1 MATGLGERDILCG
14 RGGGTKAHSGN
25 RDFREVCAS
34 YRKIYVSMPNNAKK
48 QDIVQQIFN
57 KLLSEKYRFVR
68 KDEKGNFIQVDE
80 TAKKEKE
87 ILLEKIR
94 QCVMGSNKGDAD
106 HAANHQHRFLVL
118 PEPASG
124 LVESRIEKILTSNL
138 PHDLALRVAFD
149 LGFQDGLASLEPN
162 NLEPNYQGG
171 PFEDGDILLLD
182 TNVGE
187 DDWEDDSDDDFE
199 SPRSVLR
206 KTYNFETVDLQ
217 MTHTKADTQRVED
230 ILW

>member
-1 MATGLGERDILCG
+1 
-14 RGGGTKAHSGN
+14 
-25 RDFREVCAS
+25 
-34 YRKIYVSMPNNAKK
+34 MPNNGKK
-48 QDIVQQIFN
+48 QDIIKEIYN
-57 KLLSEKYRFVR
+57 KLLLERYRFVR

-87 ILLEKIR
+87 IFEKIR

-106 HAANHQHRFLVL
+106 HAANHQHRLVV

-124 LVESRIEKILTSNL
+124 LVESRIEKVLTSNL
-138 PHDLALRVAFD
+138 PHDLAQRVAFD
-149 LGFQDGLASLEPN
+149 LGFQDGLAS
-162 NLEPNYQGG
+162 LEPNYQGG

-187 DDWEDDSDDDFE
+187 DDWQTDSDDDSE
-199 SPRSVLR
+199 SPRSVMR

-217 MTHTKADTQRVED
+217 MTHAEADTQRVED
-230 ILW
+230 IVW